1 MAFLEVEPPREAW
14 PGLAPIAMVIAA
26 VDATAFPNASRTAT
40 VGGPGMAPPAGALDG
55 CFVKASALAAPA
67 VMVSGAAPVLP
78 AASVAIT
85 LVVSAAVPCAL
96 ARRTPPV
103 SALAASP
110 KTPSASASNST

>member
-55 CFVKASALAAPA
+55 CFVKASARAAPA
-67 VMVSGAAPVLP
+67 VGLRPGGRASIPNRVRDRHGWWAGNGAAGRG
-78 AASVAIT
+78 
-85 LVVSAAVPCAL
+85 
-96 ARRTPPV
+96 ARRLLREGER
-103 SALAASP
+103 AGGARGD
-110 KTPSASASNST
+110 